1 MPLSTRFRAQPLC
14 LVQRVVRVF
23 EHVGAAAGKLGV
35 SHRDP
40 RAQGDGA
47 VGAALVWNP
56 QAFDAE
62 SHAFDSDERV
72 RQGLFGENAQELFT
86 AVSIQIVDATR
97 LLLPPRAD
105 GLKDVVTGLVAVTV
119 VVGLEMVD
127 VRERHAIPRPIPV
140 RSQVEQFEVF
150 LENPAVPEPGERIL
164 AGEDRELAVEPV

>member
-23 EHVGAAAGKLGV
+23 EYVGAAAGKLGV

-97 LLLPPRAD
+97 LLLQPRAD
-105 GLKDVVTGLVAVTV
+105 GIAHGRCLYGLRGRCA
-119 VVGLEMVD
+119 G
-127 VRERHAIPRPIPV
+127 AI
-140 RSQVEQFEVF
+140 SA
-150 LENPAVPEPGERIL
+150 LSPATREPGPASNIRLVMAGRRRL
-164 AGEDRELAVEPV
+164 ASGASRSFNL